1 MSFMIGGSVLA
12 AVLATAGAASGVAAG
27 GASMA
32 KGAKAKRQGRIKED
46 EAKKEEKRLE
56 LFELNR
62 QAVIDQSSDIR
73 AMKAEVFNPY
83 QNLGV
88 AMKAADM
95 QIEQTDED
103 LASVLDNIN
112 QSGGSAGG
120 ATQLA
125 KMAAASKAQVSAS
138 IENQEAANQKAR
150 IEGEGKAQAMKM
162 QIEKLALAEE
172 QNVWAKQE
180 TRDLTQMDRLQN
192 KSDNLAMQANQ
203 LSQQGDAMVMA
214 GLSGISSSLM
224 GAGSSVVG
232 GGDGGG
238 DGLYGLG
245 ESPAGTTTDG
255 FSSFAPEG

>member
-1 MSFMIGGSVLA
+1 MSFALTGTLGVVLA
-12 AVLATAGAASGVAAG
+12 ITAAASGVAAG

-103 LASVLDNIN
+103 LANVLDNIN

-192 KSDNLAMQANQ
+192 KSDNLAMQAMQ
-203 LSQQGDAMVMA
+203 LSQQGDAMVVS

-224 GAGSSVVG
+224 SAAGVMGGMNG
-232 GGDGGG
+232 GG
-238 DGLYGLG
+238 
-245 ESPAGTTTDG
+245 EWMSPDNKNYDAAMEAAKTASL
-255 FSSFAPEG
+255 FHK